1 MKQISLTFLLVI
13 ISLSISYSQI
23 FTEEDISI
31 CNSKFRIA
39 VEKNLS
45 QKPINEIIIEIGKSF
60 IGTDYAAHT
69 LEISD
74 SETLVINL
82 RGLDCNTFVENVL
95 VLSRCIKKNKT
106 TFEDFKNELQWI
118 RYRNGEIKDYTSR
131 IHYFTDWIFE
141 NENKCIVKNIT
152 DELGGEQL
160 NLKLSFMSDHPEYYK
175 HLKANPEFVPIIK
188 KHEEEI
194 SNREHYFF
202 PQEKIETVEV
212 KIKSGDIIAFTSTVE
227 GLDVNHVGIA
237 IRMDDNRIHILHA
250 PVPDSKVQ
258 ITDLNID
265 EYVKK
270 IEKDSGIIV
279 VRALNPYNE

>member
-1 MKQISLTFLLVI
+1 LFVAFASSTLH
-13 ISLSISYSQI
+13 SQI

-95 VLSRCIKKNKT
+95 ALSRCIKKNKT
-106 TFEDFKNELQWI
+106 TFENFQNELKSI

-141 NENKCIVKNIT
+141 NEYRCIIKNIT
-152 DELGGEQL
+152 NELGGEQRY
-160 NLKLSFMSDHPEYYK
+160 LKLSFMSDHPEYYK
-175 HLKANPEFVPIIK
+175 HLKANPEFIPVIK
-188 KHEEEI
+188 KQEEEI
-194 SNREHYFF
+194 NNRRHYFI
-202 PQEKIETVEV
+202 PQGKIESFES
-212 KIKSGDIIAFTSTVE
+212 KIESGDLLAFTSTVE
-227 GLDVNHVGIA
+227 GLDVNHVCIA
-237 IRMDDNRIHILHA
+237 IRMDDNRIHLLHA
-250 PVPDSKVQ
+250 PVPGSKVQ